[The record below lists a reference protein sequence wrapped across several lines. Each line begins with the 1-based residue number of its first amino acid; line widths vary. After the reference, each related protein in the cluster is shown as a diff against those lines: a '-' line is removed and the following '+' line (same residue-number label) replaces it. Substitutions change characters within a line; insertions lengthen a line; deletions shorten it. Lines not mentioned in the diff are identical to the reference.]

1 MKRQQLSNK
10 VNYGVI
16 TDVSKSL
23 NQFFG
28 DQTGRTVSVRTAHGF
43 KNIFNCPEMEEDA
56 AEFIV
61 HTGMVT
67 AYTLLKSKKESDNGS
82 GLLLSLGL
90 LLCYQSGK

>member
-1 MKRQQLSNK
+1 MKHQVSNK
-10 VNYGVI
+10 VNYGIV
-16 TDVSKSL
+16 TDASKSL
-23 NQFFG
+23 NQIFG

-56 AEFIV
+56 AELIV

-67 AYTLLKSKKESDNGS
+67 AYALLKSNKESEKGA

>member
-1 MKRQQLSNK
+1 MKRQLANK
-10 VNYGVI
+10 VNYGVV
-16 TDVSKSL
+16 TDASKSL

-28 DQTGRTVSVRTAHGF
+28 DQTGRTVSVRTADGF
-43 KNIFNCPEMEEDA
+43 KNMFNCPEMDEDA
-56 AEFIV
+56 AELIV

-67 AYTLLKSKKESDNGS
+67 AYTLLKSGKESDKGA